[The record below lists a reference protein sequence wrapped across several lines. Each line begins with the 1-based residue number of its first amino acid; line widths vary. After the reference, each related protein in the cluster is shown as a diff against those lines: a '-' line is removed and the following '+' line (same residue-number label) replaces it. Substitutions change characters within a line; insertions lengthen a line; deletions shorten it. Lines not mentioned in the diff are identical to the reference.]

1 MGGVCEK
8 FCINFAWG
16 VCEFC
21 KIYTKFSHTTTCKI
35 LQKNVWNIPLPTVLE
50 NFKNRHHVKHK
61 KLCHSYRLAHPVKIH
76 ISIYKKKV
84 PKKSAKILH
93 GEVCKITTKIRI
105 PPMQNLYK
113 IFRTPPNAKLLQNSH
128 HILCNFISLDAE
140 ARQPG

>member
-1 MGGVCEK
+1 MRKILYK
-8 FCINFAWG
+8 FCMG

-21 KIYTKFSHTTTCKI
+21 KIYTKFFAYHPCKI

-93 GEVCKITTKIRI
+93 GW
-105 PPMQNLYK
+105 Y
-113 IFRTPPNAKLLQNSH
+113 AKLLQNSH
-128 HILCNFISLDAE
+128 TPHAKFIQNFSHTTHAKLLQNSHPSLCNFISLDALL
-140 ARQPG
+140 PTTNS